1 MSKATGIPSPK
12 FSLGTSTRRH
22 HPCQCSGPGGVVFT
36 SCPIASMTRRHTAAV
51 VIASLREF
59 VDPSGAF
66 RHGVVAVML
75 EHQVGDAPDV
85 DLGYH
90 AANGRRGFA

>member
-1 MSKATGIPSPK
+1 V
-12 FSLGTSTRRH
+12 
-22 HPCQCSGPGGVVFT
+22 QESGRCGG
-36 SCPIASMTRRHTAAV
+36 CELPDCIDDPPPDCLAV
-51 VIASLREF
+51 LIASLREF

-66 RHGVVAVML
+66 RYGVVAVML